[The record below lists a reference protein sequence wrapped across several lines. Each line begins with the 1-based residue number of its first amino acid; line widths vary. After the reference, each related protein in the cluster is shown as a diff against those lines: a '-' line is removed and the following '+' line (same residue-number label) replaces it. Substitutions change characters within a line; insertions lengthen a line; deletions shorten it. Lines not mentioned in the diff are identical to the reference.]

1 MKGIRNTLGCLLL
14 ILLLVSKAWG
24 QVTTSVIQGTVV
36 DETGAVI
43 PGAKVSVRNLDT
55 NVTRSMPTE
64 TDGRFSFPGLPVG
77 HYEIKVELEG
87 FGTLVR
93 RPITLVLNQTAVV
106 QLELRPA
113 TVAESVTVTEDA
125 PLLNTTDAEVGVRF
139 DERRLQDLPTLPA
152 IGGGFRDA
160 FAYALSA
167 PGVSQINSGN
177 TAIPT
182 GTNFSVNGMRLRS
195 NNFMIDGQDANE
207 PSFTGR
213 QQEMNNPDIVQ
224 EFRLITNQFSAEY
237 GRAAG
242 AVVNVITKSGTNH
255 FHGSAFWFYNSNAL
269 NSLSNLDKAAGF
281 TEAPF
286 LNEHQYG
293 GTFGGPLLRDRTF
306 FFASL
311 QRWTTRQLGSGTTIR
326 GVPTEAGRQLIQQLA
341 GNRPQVQALLNHLPA
356 AQVALPHTFAPL
368 TVRGQSVQIP
378 LSTLTNFSNIRFDN
392 WQWSARVDHNL
403 SENHRLGGRFLFND
417 QEESGSGQATPPGL
431 TSVRPSRSMAL
442 TAFLSS
448 NLTPRAL
455 NEARLSWQR
464 LSVVTTAA
472 DPRSEEIPS
481 IEVPELGLTGFS
493 ASESRTAIGL
503 ATNLPTYRTN
513 NTFQF
518 QETLT
523 WIRGA
528 HALRFG
534 ADVRRGDM
542 NGFVFTFIRGRLVYP
557 TLQRLVDDIAEVANI
572 TKPLPGSQIVRHLE
586 WGDFFFFVQDTWQV
600 FPTLSLNA
608 GLRYELP
615 GNIFDRPFR
624 DNDRIVQV
632 NGGLDVFRLAPR
644 PARDTNNFQPRVGF
658 SWNPR
663 TSRNDWLGRLLGGDK
678 LAVRGG
684 YARTNDV
691 QFTLIAVGLGGAF
704 PFVVAINNTN
714 LTNAFTVL
722 PTLQPSLSDPA
733 ALNLLTRTVV
743 APDFRSPIAEQFS
756 LEIQRQ
762 LPSNTVF
769 RLGYVGTKGT
779 ALFQTLDGNPRTL
792 CDPVPTNASGVPTGC
807 PRVDPT
813 RGVIHLRANA
823 SSSIYHSMQ
832 VSFERRFNRGL
843 GFGAHYT
850 WSAFIDIAS
859 DIFNPSARGEVAIVQ
874 NPFDRRA
881 DRGRS
886 TYDRPH
892 RFAANFVYELPL
904 YRSQVGWIGRI
915 LGGWQVSGFVTFQ
928 SGSPFTPLNG
938 TDPTAALG
946 GIDGLVGNAIR
957 PNLNTTLDVSSMT
970 LEGLLAA
977 GGRTLFAPLQA
988 CVRVPK
994 TNTCAT
1000 VERFGNAGRNI
1011 LRSDGIQ
1018 TIDFSVLKSMRIT
1031 ETHQLQFRADFFN
1044 LTNTRNFG
1052 IPEARVNNDGF
1063 GNQWTTDGG
1072 NRRVFVSM
1080 RYAF

>member
-1 MKGIRNTLGCLLL
+1 MKGIRATLGCLLVA
-14 ILLLVSKAWG
+14 LLLGSRAWG
-24 QVTTSVIQGTVV
+24 QVTTSMIQGTVV

-55 NVTRSMPTE
+55 NVTRNMPTE
-64 TDGRFSFPGLPVG
+64 PDGRFGFPGLPVG
-77 HYEIKVELEG
+77 RYEIKVEFEG
-87 FGTLVR
+87 FRTLVR
-93 RPITLVLNQTAVV
+93 RPITLVLNQTAVI

-113 TVAESVTVTEDA
+113 TVAESVTVTNEA

-139 DERRLQDLPTLPA
+139 EERRLQDLPTLPA
-152 IGGGFRDA
+152 VGGGFRDV

-167 PGVSQINSGN
+167 AGVSQINSGN
-177 TAIPT
+177 TTIPT

-195 NNFMIDGQDANE
+195 NNFMIDGQDSNE
-207 PSFTGR
+207 PSLTGR

-242 AVVNVITKSGTNH
+242 AIVNIITKGGTND
-255 FHGSAFWFYNSNAL
+255 FHGSVSWFYNSNAL

-281 TEAPF
+281 TKAPF

-293 GTFGGPLLRDRTF
+293 GTFGGPVLRDRSF

-326 GVPTEAGRQLIQQLA
+326 GVPTEAGRQQIQQLA
-341 GNRPQVQALLNHLPA
+341 GDRPQVQALLNHLPP
-356 AQVALPHTFAPL
+356 AQVALPGTFAPL
-368 TVRGQSVQIP
+368 TVGGQSVQIP
-378 LSTLTNFSNIRFDN
+378 LGTLTNFSNIEFNN
-392 WQWSARVDHNL
+392 WQWSARGDHNF
-403 SENHRLGGRFLFND
+403 SDNHRLGGRFLFND
-417 QEESGSGQATPPGL
+417 QKEGGSGQATPPGL
-431 TSVRPSRSMAL
+431 ATVRPSRSMAL

-448 NLTPRAL
+448 NLTSRVL
-455 NEARLSWQR
+455 NEVRLSWQR
-464 LSVVTTAA
+464 LSVLTTAV

-481 IEVPELGLTGFS
+481 IEIPELGLTGFS
-493 ASESRTAIGL
+493 AAESRTAIGL
-503 ATNLPTYRTN
+503 ATNLPQFRTN
-513 NTFQF
+513 NTYQI
-518 QETLT
+518 QEAVT

-528 HALRFG
+528 HALKFG
-534 ADVRRGDM
+534 TDLRRVDVEGVYLSR
-542 NGFVFTFIRGRLVYP
+542 VRGRLVYP
-557 TLQRLVDDIAEVANI
+557 TLQRLVDDIAEVADIN
-572 TKPLPGSQIVRHLE
+572 KPLSGGQTGLHNQ
-586 WGDFFFFVQDTWQV
+586 WDDYFFFVQDTWQV
-600 FPTLSLNA
+600 FSALSLDL
-608 GLRYELP
+608 GLRYEIP
-615 GNIFDRPFR
+615 GNTLARLFPV
-624 DNDRIVQV
+624 NNRIVQV
-632 NGGLDVFRLAPR
+632 NGGLDVFRLEPR
-644 PARDTNNFQPRVGF
+644 PEQDKNNFQPRLGF

-663 TSRNDWLGRLLGGDK
+663 TSQNGWLGRLTGGDK
-678 LAVRGG
+678 LVVRGG
-684 YARTNDV
+684 YARTNDY
-691 QFTLIAVGLGGAF
+691 QFMVIALGVTNSF

-714 LTNAFTVL
+714 LANAFTLL
-722 PTLQPSLSDPA
+722 PTLQPDLSDPA

-762 LPSNTVF
+762 FPSNTAF

-792 CDPVPTNASGVPTGC
+792 CNPVPTNVSGVPTGC

-813 RGVIHLRANA
+813 RGVIQLRANA
-823 SSSIYHSMQ
+823 ASSTYHSMQ
-832 VSFERRFNRGL
+832 VSFERRFTSGL

-850 WSAFIDIAS
+850 WSAFIDNAS
-859 DIFNPSARGEVAIVQ
+859 DIFNPSARGEVGIAQ

-886 TYDRPH
+886 TYDRPQ
-892 RFAANFVYELPL
+892 RFAANFVYELPF
-904 YRSQVGWIGRI
+904 YRSQAGWIGRA
-915 LGGWQVSGFVTFQ
+915 LGGWQVSGFVTLQ

-946 GIDGLVGNAIR
+946 GIDGSVGNAIR

-977 GGRTLFAPLQA
+977 GGRSLFAPLQA
-988 CVRVPK
+988 CVRIPN
-994 TNTCAT
+994 TNTCT
-1000 VERFGNAGRNI
+1000 PVERFGNAGRNI
-1011 LRSDGIQ
+1011 LRSDGIRN
-1018 TIDFSVLKSMRIT
+1018 IDFSILKAAQIT

-1052 IPEARVNNDGF
+1052 IPEARVNNAGF

-1072 NRRVFVSM
+1072 NRRVFVSL